1 MLARESATTRT
12 PKATWPLSAG
22 TNGAIAA
29 SSFAITVIW
38 CVVVS
43 TNTLSP
49 RSGST
54 WPGSAYTPSALSERS
69 ESVHDPRPP
78 NVVVESMPSG
88 RR

>member
-22 TNGAIAA
+22 TNGAIAE

-38 CVVVS
+38 WVVES
-43 TNTLSP
+43 TNTLS
-49 RSGST
+49 RSAST
-54 WPGSAYTPSALSERS
+54 WPASAYTLSALSERS

-78 NVVVESMPSG
+78 NVVVESMPRG